1 MSNEKLMGLIR
12 LSLWG
17 SGSSAANR
25 ELFEEMKR
33 HTIAALPASC
43 LPSLGLSDD
52 LQEEWKTYILQQLA
66 SYAQC
71 RYEQSILPISI
82 PFVILKGTS
91 AAKYYPY
98 PDYRMMGD
106 IDIMTRREDL
116 DKAYHQLIDNGYI
129 VIKELNREICLI
141 KNGIGVELHRRFAT
155 LSDPEKAKYLDDLII
170 DNINPSH
177 VLPDS
182 INGLVILEHINQHME
197 GGIGFRQIIDWMM
210 FVDKCLPDEK
220 WPEFYPM
227 AKEIGLEKLAIVTTR
242 MCEIYLGL
250 SNHAWCADADPAICE
265 QLLNYISSC
274 GNFGNKK
281 TSDTAISENAFA
293 FASTP
298 KMAFKLLQKQGLSN
312 WKATQ
317 TYAILRPFA
326 WIYQAFRYAV
336 KGLKR
341 DRAVSRIRT
350 EYSAAMKRNAMFSAL
365 GIKTMAKGDIVY
377 KNGQYIKK

>member
-1 MSNEKLMGLIR
+1 MSNEKLMGLIQF
-12 LSLWG
+12 SLWG
-17 SGSSAANR
+17 NGSLTANR

-43 LPSLGLSDD
+43 LPSLGLPND
-52 LQEEWKTYILQQLA
+52 LQEEWKNYIIQQLV
-66 SYAQC
+66 SCDQC
-71 RYEQSILPISI
+71 RHEQSILPLDI

-91 AAKYYPY
+91 VAKYYPY

-116 DKAYHQLIDNGYI
+116 DKAYHQLLDNGYS

-141 KNGIGVELHRRFAT
+141 KNGITVELHRRFAT

-170 DNINPSH
+170 NNINPSH
-177 VLPDS
+177 ELPDN

-197 GGIGFRQIIDWMM
+197 GGLGFRQIIDWMM
-210 FVDKCLPDEK
+210 FVDKCLPDKK
-220 WPEFYPM
+220 WFEFYPM
-227 AKEIGLEKLAIVTTR
+227 VKEIGLEKLAIVTTR

-265 QLLNYISSC
+265 QLLDYILSC

-281 TSDTAISENAFA
+281 TSDTAISENVFA
-293 FASTP
+293 YASTP

-317 TYAILRPFA
+317 KFAVLRPFA

-336 KGLKR
+336 RGLKR
-341 DRAVSRIRT
+341 DRAVSRIRA
-350 EYSAAMKRNAMFSAL
+350 EYTAAMKRNAMFNAL
-365 GIKTMAKGDIVY
+365 GIKTMAKGDIIY
-377 KNGQYIKK
+377 KDGQYMKK

>member
-1 MSNEKLMGLIR
+1 MSLIQ

-17 SGSSAANR
+17 KGSSTANR

-43 LPSLGLSDD
+43 LSSLGLPND

-71 RYEQSILPISI
+71 RYEQSVLPLNI

-106 IDIMTRREDL
+106 IDIMTKREDL
-116 DKAYHQLIDNGYI
+116 DKAYHQLIDNGYN
-129 VIKELNREICLI
+129 VTKELDREICLI
-141 KNGIGVELHRRFAT
+141 KNGINVELHRRFAT
-155 LSDPEKAKYLDDLII
+155 LSDPKKAKYLDDLII

-177 VLPDS
+177 VLPDN

-227 AKEIGLEKLAIVTTR
+227 VKEIGLEKLATVTTR

-250 SNHAWCADADPAICE
+250 ANHAWCADVDPAICE
-265 QLLNYISSC
+265 QLINYLLSC

-281 TSDTAISENAFA
+281 TSDTAISENVFA
-293 FASTP
+293 YASTP

-317 TYAILRPFA
+317 KYAVLRPFA

-336 KGLKR
+336 RGLKR
-341 DRAVSRIRT
+341 DHAVSRIRA
-350 EYSAAMKRNAMFSAL
+350 EYTAAMKRNAMFSAI
-365 GIKTMAKGDIVY
+365 GIKTMAKGDIIY
-377 KNGQYIKK
+377 KDGQYMKK